1 MTTTR
6 DSITDFVGSLEDD
19 ISRIAICGTSYSDIG
34 GVARVIEQ
42 QAVELRDEGYDI
54 EIFTLEGTR
63 KPPEDVSLHALG
75 HFETSP
81 YKEVDKLLTLASPN
95 ALNFVRSA
103 NRFDL
108 IIAHRFPFSTL
119 GHAAK
124 VIHNVPYVYW
134 SHPSGS
140 SDELFEGLAHIWA
153 RVQHHLET
161 KNYAVRKADYLCA
174 VSEESGEYIE
184 AKTGREAIVVP
195 NTITE
200 SRFEDVADEETINER
215 FGLTPEDTV
224 VLHVGRISPRKNI
237 HKLIEVFQAAREEE
251 ADCKLLLVGEESM
264 PEYSERVREQ
274 AGDDV
279 VLTGFVDDETLAG
292 VYNRS
297 DVYATCS
304 LSEGWGLPLSEASYF
319 DLEIVAFESIPAVKS
334 LSNAHQ
340 VSEENYDE
348 FSENLNA
355 VLDAGTMATEEDD

>member
-1 MTTTR
+1 MTVTR
-6 DSITDFVGSLEDD
+6 DSITDFVRTLEDD
-19 ISRIAICGTSYSDIG
+19 ISRVAICGTSYSDIG

-42 QAVELRDEGYDI
+42 QAIELRNGGYDI
-54 EIFTLEGTR
+54 DIFTLEGTR

-81 YKEVDKLLTLASPN
+81 YKEVDKLLTLASPS

-108 IIAHRFPFSTL
+108 IITHRFPFSTL
-119 GHAAK
+119 GHMAK

-140 SDELFEGLAHIWA
+140 SDELFEGLAHAWA

-161 KNYAVRKADYLCA
+161 QNYAVRKADYLCA

-184 AKTGREAIVVP
+184 AKTGREAVVVP

-200 SRFEDVADEETINER
+200 SRFGDVADEKKINEQ
-215 FGLTPEDTV
+215 FGLTPHDTI

-237 HKLIEVFQAAREEE
+237 HRLIEAFQAATEGE
-251 ADCKLLLVGEESM
+251 AECKLLLVGEESM
-264 PEYSERVREQ
+264 PEYSDRVREL
-274 AGDDV
+274 ADDDV
-279 VLTGFVDDETLAG
+279 VLTGFVDDKTLAG
-292 VYNRS
+292 IYNRS
-297 DVYATCS
+297 NVYATCS

-319 DLEIVAFESIPAVKS
+319 DLEIVAFESIPAVNS
-334 LSNAHQ
+334 LDGAYPVVN
-340 VSEENYDE
+340 EDYDE
-348 FSENLNA
+348 FREKLCEKVNR
-355 VLDAGTMATEEDD
+355 D

>member
-1 MTTTR
+1 MGA
-6 DSITDFVGSLEDD
+6 DYNSISDFVGSLQDD
-19 ISRIAICGTSYSDIG
+19 VRRIAICGTSYNDIG

-42 QAVELRDEGYDI
+42 QASELRDDGYDV
-54 EIFTLEGTR
+54 EIFALEGTR
-63 KPPEDVSLHALG
+63 EPPEGVLLHSLG
-75 HFETSP
+75 RFETSP
-81 YKEVDKLLTLASPN
+81 YKEVDKLITLASPS
-95 ALNFVRSA
+95 ALRFIQSA

-124 VIHNVPYVYW
+124 VIHGVPYVYW

-140 SDELFEGLAHIWA
+140 SDELFEGLAHVWA

-161 KNYAVRKADYLCA
+161 KNYAVRRADCICA

-184 AKTGREAIVVP
+184 TKTGREATVVP

-200 SRFEDVADEETINER
+200 SRFEDVATEETINER
-215 FGLTPEDTV
+215 FVLTPEDTV

-237 HKLIEVFQAAREEE
+237 HRLVDIFQE
-251 ADCKLLLVGEESM
+251 ATDGETGYKLLLVGEESM
-264 PEYSERVREQ
+264 PEYSERVRRR

-279 VLTGFVDDETLAG
+279 VLTGFVNDETLAG
-292 VYNRS
+292 IYNRS

-319 DLEIVAFESIPAVKS
+319 DLEIVAFESIPAVQS
-334 LSNAHQ
+334 LRNAHH
-340 VSEENYDE
+340 VTEEDYDE
-348 FSENLNA
+348 FREHLIHALGA
-355 VLDAGTMATEEDD
+355 VPMLSEDDE